1 MSALFPVPG
10 PSADRALSCELR
22 RAYRLT
28 QAKMEARYAAVD
40 LSYSQGTTLTLLR
53 AHGAYALRELAQGLG
68 IRPVAAARIA
78 EGLEARGLIERDPGS
93 TPRQPVF
100 VLTRAGMAT
109 MDGISAEITRR
120 WRCIAN
126 GLDDGEL
133 GTLIG
138 LLGKLADALE
148 TSALAHAPKEA

>member
-1 MSALFPVPG
+1 MTALFPVPG

-28 QAKMEARYAAVD
+28 QNKLEARYAEVD
-40 LSYSQGTTLTLLR
+40 LSYSQGTILTLLR
-53 AHGAYALRELAQGLG
+53 AHGASALRDLAQGLSV
-68 IRPVAAARIA
+68 RPVAAARIA
-78 EGLEARGLIERDPGS
+78 EGLEARGLIERDPRS
-93 TPRQPVF
+93 TPRQPLF

-109 MDGISAEITRR
+109 MDGISAEIVRR

-133 GTLIG
+133 DTLIG
-138 LLGKLADALE
+138 LLGKLSDALE
-148 TSALAHAPKEA
+148 ASTSAHAPKEA